1 MITSRTTST
10 LVLLCLISVQCL
22 SGPANTLAQQA
33 PAGVI
38 LRSLERED
46 RPPDP
51 QSPPEKPVIEQE
63 EQKRREAQAASA
75 EKIPVR
81 SFRIEGVT
89 LLSADEVRAIVAP
102 WESKGLSLA
111 EIKAVAEGI
120 TAAYARQGY
129 ITAFAFVPAQEVRD
143 GIVQIR
149 AVEGRA
155 GAITAEG
162 NRSYSTPFVEGHL
175 AAVREDPSIRLQ
187 TLERALLTL
196 NSYPEMDA
204 KAFLKAGKD
213 PGTTDIIVRVS
224 DRRPVNAGIAYDN
237 FGQDYISRSRA
248 SVTLDAGN
256 LAASG
261 DMLSFRGLMGLDRL
275 DPRDLF
281 YGRAEYQLPAGHDG
295 TRVGLSVADMQYR
308 ARKELEALDIEG
320 RADTLSAFISRP
332 LILRRDESLSLRF
345 TYSYRDVSE
354 HQLGMLRSEE
364 RIQALGLDARYLF
377 LDRFQGNTL
386 VAPGYHFGWG
396 DRSGEILQ
404 DERDGARAKTDEHFH
419 KILLDAARTQ
429 GLAGRSLLFLFG
441 SGQYSPESLF
451 SAEKFVIG
459 GQGSVRGYQPAIRSG
474 DSGYFVNTEL
484 ILSPVPAGT
493 VILKHDAGEALKL
506 ALFFDHGGI
515 FRNRLVAGEGRSDYL
530 TGLGAGLRVFATRHA
545 QVRAEYAVPRING
558 RFDSS
563 FGIAYLQVILNF

>member
-1 MITSRTTST
+1 MQVPVERASWTRALRASVLRMARATGPWQQTCIITSKIERLRTERPWDSTGMITSRTTTT
-10 LVLLCLISVQCL
+10 LVLLCLISVHCL
-22 SGPANTLAQQA
+22 CGPTNTLAQQA

-46 RPPDP
+46 RPPELP
-51 QSPPEKPVIEQE
+51 GPTEKPVIEQE

-89 LLSADEVRAIVAP
+89 LLGADEVRAIVAP
-102 WESKGLSLA
+102 WESKDLSL
-111 EIKAVAEGI
+111 EDIKGVAEGI

-149 AVEGRA
+149 AIEGRA

-175 AAVREDPSIRLQ
+175 ASVREDPSIRLQ

-248 SVTLDAGN
+248 SVTFDAGN

-261 DMLSFRGLMGLDRL
+261 DMLSFRGADGPRPARPPGSLLRPGGVPASRRVRRDARRPFRGRHAIPGPKGTRGPRHRRSGRHPERL
-275 DPRDLF
+275 HQPAPDPAE
-281 YGRAEYQLPAGHDG
+281 GREPEPPVHLQLPRRLGAPAGDAEKRRTDPGRSGSMPG
-295 TRVGLSVADMQYR
+295 TSSSTGFRETPLSPPAT
-308 ARKELEALDIEG
+308 I
-320 RADTLSAFISRP
+320 SAGG
-332 LILRRDESLSLRF
+332 
-345 TYSYRDVSE
+345 T
-354 HQLGMLRSEE
+354 
-364 RIQALGLDARYLF
+364 
-377 LDRFQGNTL
+377 
-386 VAPGYHFGWG
+386 AP
-396 DRSGEILQ
+396 GEILQ
-404 DERDGARAKTDEHFH
+404 DRARRCYGRKRTSTSTKSFSTPRARRACP
-419 KILLDAARTQ
+419 AA
-429 GLAGRSLLFLFG
+429 A
-441 SGQYSPESLF
+441 
-451 SAEKFVIG
+451 
-459 GQGSVRGYQPAIRSG
+459 
-474 DSGYFVNTEL
+474 
-484 ILSPVPAGT
+484 
-493 VILKHDAGEALKL
+493 
-506 ALFFDHGGI
+506 
-515 FRNRLVAGEGRSDYL
+515 
-530 TGLGAGLRVFATRHA
+530 
-545 QVRAEYAVPRING
+545 
-558 RFDSS
+558 SS
-563 FGIAYLQVILNF
+563 FFSGRDSIPGVALQRREVRHRRPGERAGIPARHPERRQRLLRQCRVRSCPPSRPAR